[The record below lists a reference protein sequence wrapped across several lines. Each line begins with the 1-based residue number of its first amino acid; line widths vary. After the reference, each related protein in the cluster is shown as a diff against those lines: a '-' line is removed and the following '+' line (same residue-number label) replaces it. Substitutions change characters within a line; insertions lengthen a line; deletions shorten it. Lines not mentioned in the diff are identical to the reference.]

1 MPQMERQPKRESR
14 KRTQPDEQ
22 LAESPAESETRESK
36 LERAVYQLLTALDG
50 CAGDPPDCPH
60 CGPARAFAQELLS
73 PESAQKNPAN
83 AEQERVTFSGR
94 AGSNPT
100 LRTTPKG
107 TLIAR
112 FPLAVHGPGN
122 TTTWF
127 PVLAF
132 NQRAEGLKEIV
143 SRGAALDVIGYLHSR
158 ETRSRDGS
166 TRTIQEIYAV
176 TVTSP
181 QAK

>member
-1 MPQMERQPKRESR
+1 MPQKERQSKRESR
-14 KRTQPDEQ
+14 KPTQPDEQ
-22 LAESPAESETRESK
+22 LAESPTESETRESK
-36 LERAVYQLLTALDG
+36 LERAVYQLLDALDACG
-50 CAGDPPDCPH
+50 GDPPDCPH
-60 CGPARAFAQELLS
+60 CGPARAFAQDLLGTEALQKS
-73 PESAQKNPAN
+73 PPN

-132 NQRAEGLKEIV
+132 NQRAERLKEIV
-143 SRGAALDVIGYLHSR
+143 SRGAALHVTGYLHSR